1 MAKLG
6 KKLTGLV
13 AATFT
18 PLTSEGEIN
27 LPVIEPYVDYLVS
40 KQGVRKVFVNGTTGE
55 SVSLS
60 LDERKRLVEEW
71 CQKGKDKLEAV
82 IVHVGCS
89 SLKDCKEL
97 ARHAVE
103 VEAHGIALISPSFF
117 KPPNAAALRTF
128 LQEVASAAPS
138 LPFYYYHI
146 PSMTGLHLRASEVME
161 GIKEMIPSFSGVKF
175 SGSDLLDFGQCV
187 HSYPGHWSY
196 LYGMDEQLLAALAL
210 GADGAVG
217 STYNYMG
224 SHMNNVLAASDSGNL
239 PQARTHQ
246 FQMQEIILFAMKNGF
261 GLAMNKK
268 IMSDLSGLALG
279 PPRLPLVC
287 CDEAKAHTVVQKLRS
302 VLGDQ

>member
-1 MAKLG
+1 MEIPKN
-6 KKLTGLV
+6 LTGLV

-18 PLTSEGEIN
+18 PLTSQGEIN

-89 SLKDCKEL
+89 SLKDCKDL
-97 ARHAVE
+97 ARHAAE
-103 VEAHGIALISPSFF
+103 TGAHGIGLISPSFF
-117 KPPNAAALRTF
+117 KPPNADALRKF
-128 LQEVASAAPS
+128 LQEVSAEAPA
-138 LPFYYYHI
+138 LPFYYYHL
-146 PSMTGLHLRASEVME
+146 PAMTGVKVRASEVME
-161 GIKEMIPSFSGVKF
+161 GIKDMIPSFSGVKF
-175 SGSDLLDFGQCV
+175 SDSDLLDFGQCV
-187 HSYPGHWSY
+187 HKNPDHWSY
-196 LYGMDEQLLAALAL
+196 LYGVDEQLLAALAL

-224 SHMNNVLAASDSGNL
+224 SHMNKVLDAFHSGNL
-239 PQARTHQ
+239 EKARKYQ
-246 FQMQEIILFAMKNGF
+246 FQMQEVLLFAIKNGF

-268 IMSDLSGLALG
+268 IMSDLSGLSLG
-279 PPRLPLVC
+279 HPRLPLVP
-287 CDEAKAHTVVQKLRS
+287 CDPAKAQTVVQKILS
-302 VLGDQ
+302 MGEQ